1 MTQVFN
7 ISQPEYISTNKYY
20 SQQASSLI
28 IIDASVDNLEIL
40 KAGLKPGAEVV
51 VLHPQLNGIEQ
62 ITTLFGRRKNL
73 QKVHLVSHGSVG
85 SLKLGASELNLDSL
99 NDYSTQIQTWFAGF
113 SDRISLYI
121 YGCQVASGEKGR
133 NFIEKLHKL
142 TGANIAAATQIVG
155 SSNNGGVW
163 QLDYTTGAI
172 DSEIAF
178 SDELIQTYPSTF
190 MDEETNTFQ
199 GVVTVEN
206 GVIFVDGEEVSVP
219 EGEPLIVEGTGGE
232 GDVVIGANVL
242 DSNSDTDE
250 GDNTSNL
257 NLDET
262 LGEPSEEESAEVPV
276 NEPVVEEPVAETPE
290 AETDVEVETALDESV
305 IEALAEEDSVVEQTV
320 AEIPEAETAVEVETA
335 NDESVIEAAVVE
347 EPVTET
353 PEAETAVEVET
364 ANDESVIEA
373 AVVEEPVTETPE
385 AETAVE
391 VETALDESVTE
402 PIAEEASA
410 VEQTVAETP
419 EVVELIS
426 QEPLAEDSIEVETV
440 ETGID
445 ESVTEPAV
453 AEDPVVAEIP
463 EGEAPIEL
471 ETQIE
476 ESAIEPFT
484 EEDSAVEQAVAGISE
499 GEALIEVGT
508 ALDESVIEPA
518 VVEDSVVEETAGIP
532 VVVEPAVVE
541 DSFIEPFIVDAPIA
555 AADDVIDLSAI
566 AEGDT
571 VLTEF
576 SVAREAS
583 FNNTVDFYEVN
594 ADGSV
599 VDPESGETITV
610 GEAGYTE
617 AALAN
622 RVGLELAS
630 ENGETS
636 EFSTELEGGRFYAP
650 VLAVESSFDVLS
662 DTDPNNDPDLYFT
675 YSDANADGFDHVNNS
690 ALNVFEFED
699 QTNGG
704 DEDFN
709 DLIVTVSFGDTSAG
723 EVPVI
728 EEPVAD
734 APVAEAPVEESEAID
749 EPVTDEPAIEPPVDE
764 SVAEPVDAPIDAT
777 VDEAPVEESEAID
790 EPVVDEPAIEPPV
803 DESVAEPVDAPVDAT
818 VDEAPVEESE
828 AIDEPVVDE
837 PAIDPPVDES
847 VAEPVDAPI
856 DATVD
861 EAPVEESEAID
872 EPVTDEPAIEPPVDE
887 SVAEPIDAPVDE
899 APVEE
904 SEAIDEPV
912 VDEPAIDPPVAE
924 FAEVP
929 IEEFSAS
936 ESLADNALNG
946 VEIQLEQFAPNLETL
961 ITEPLTAVI
970 GDEAEFTF
978 GETESNE
985 ITGTEAGNS
994 QIDIISGAS
1003 GQASIV
1009 YEAGSSQPEITLD
1022 AGEFNGLVFSDLTG
1036 DLPTIENVTLDESA
1050 TTIGFDS
1057 SDVSFSEDT
1066 ISINFESLSIEPGST
1081 ARFDVEFA
1089 DV

>member
-7 ISQPEYISTNKYY
+7 ILQPEYISTNKYY
-20 SQQASSLI
+20 SQQASSLV
-28 IIDASVDNLEIL
+28 IIDASVDNLETL
-40 KAGLKPGAEVV
+40 KAGLKPGAEVA

-62 ITTLFGRRKNL
+62 ITTLVSRRKNL

-121 YGCQVASGEKGR
+121 YGCQVASGKKGR

-142 TGANIAAATQIVG
+142 TGASIAAATQIVG
-155 SSNNGGVW
+155 SFNNGGVW

-190 MDEETNTFQ
+190 MDEETNTLQ
-199 GVVTVEN
+199 GAVTVEN
-206 GVIFVDGEEVSVP
+206 GVIFVDGEEVFAP
-219 EGEPLIVEGTGGE
+219 EGEPLIVEGTRGE
-232 GDVVIGANVL
+232 GDVVIDASVL

-250 GDNTSNL
+250 GDNTS

-290 AETDVEVETALDESV
+290 AET
-305 IEALAEEDSVVEQTV
+305 
-320 AEIPEAETAVEVETA
+320 AVEVETA
-335 NDESVIEAAVVE
+335 NDESATEA
-347 EPVTET
+347 
-353 PEAETAVEVET
+353 
-364 ANDESVIEA
+364 
-373 AVVEEPVTETPE
+373 
-385 AETAVE
+385 
-391 VETALDESVTE
+391 L
-402 PIAEEASA
+402 AEEDSA

-419 EVVELIS
+419 EVVEPIS

-440 ETGID
+440 ETEIDESVAEPAIVEDSVVAEIPEGETLIELETESDESAIEPFTEEDSTVEQTDAETPEVVEPISQEPLAEDSIEVETVETEID

-453 AEDPVVAEIP
+453 VEDSVVAEIP
-463 EGEAPIEL
+463 EGETPVEL
-471 ETQIE
+471 ETEIE

-499 GEALIEVGT
+499 GEAPIEVGT

-518 VVEDSVVEETAGIP
+518 VVDDSVVEETAGIP

-541 DSFIEPFIVDAPIA
+541 DSFIEPFIVDTPIA
-555 AADDVIDLSAI
+555 AADNVIDLSAI

-650 VLAVESSFDVLS
+650 VIAVESSFDALS

-690 ALNVFEFED
+690 APNVFEFED
-699 QTNGG
+699 LTNGG

-709 DLIVTVSFGDTSAG
+709 DLIVTVSFGDTPAG

-749 EPVTDEPAIEPPVDE
+749 EPVSDADEPAIEPPVDE
-764 SVAEPVDAPIDAT
+764 SVAEA
-777 VDEAPVEESEAID
+777 
-790 EPVVDEPAIEPPV
+790 
-803 DESVAEPVDAPVDAT
+803 
-818 VDEAPVEESE
+818 
-828 AIDEPVVDE
+828 
-837 PAIDPPVDES
+837 
-847 VAEPVDAPI
+847 
-856 DATVD
+856 
-861 EAPVEESEAID
+861 
-872 EPVTDEPAIEPPVDE
+872 
-887 SVAEPIDAPVDE
+887 
-899 APVEE
+899 
-904 SEAIDEPV
+904 
-912 VDEPAIDPPVAE
+912 
-924 FAEVP
+924 P
-929 IEEFSAS
+929 IEELSAS

-961 ITEPLTAVI
+961 VTEPLTAVI
-970 GDEAEFTF
+970 GDDVEFNF

-994 QIDIISGAS
+994 QIDIISGAP

-1022 AGEFNGLVFSDLTG
+1022 ASEFNGLVFSDLTG

-1050 TTIGFDS
+1050 STIGFNS

-1081 ARFDVEFA
+1081 AKFDVNFA
-1089 DV
+1089 NV